1 MSDRLRPRALPSVLP
16 CTCANLR
23 RASRAV
29 TQLYDDALR
38 DAGLRVT
45 QFTLLQA
52 LSLTGELTQRE
63 LGFFLAID
71 STTLTRTLGP
81 LEKRGWI
88 RSKPGADRRER
99 HWAITPLGQTRLT
112 RALPAWEAAQRRIR
126 ARVGGDRLSSL
137 FDDLAQIVAVTA

>member
-1 MSDRLRPRALPSVLP
+1 MSGRQPALPAVLP

-38 DAGLRVT
+38 DTGLRVT

-52 LSLTGELTQRE
+52 LSLAGDLTQRQ
-63 LGFFLAID
+63 LGEFLAID

-81 LEKRGWI
+81 LEDRGWI
-88 RSKPGADRRER
+88 RSRAGADRRER
-99 HWAITPLGQTRLT
+99 HWEITAAGRVRL
-112 RALPAWEAAQRRIR
+112 AKAKPAWEKAQRRMR
-126 ARVGGDRLSSL
+126 TGVGDERLSAL
-137 FDDLAQIVAVTA
+137 LDGLALAVAAAS